1 MAWREGSLRMQRHMG
16 MVRKQRGETKDTPGQ
31 ESLQEWQDRAEEMAY
46 NLII

>member
-1 MAWREGSLRMQRHMG
+1 MAWRGLYYGMQRHMG
-16 MVRKQRGETKDTPGQ
+16 MVRKQRGENKGYPRP